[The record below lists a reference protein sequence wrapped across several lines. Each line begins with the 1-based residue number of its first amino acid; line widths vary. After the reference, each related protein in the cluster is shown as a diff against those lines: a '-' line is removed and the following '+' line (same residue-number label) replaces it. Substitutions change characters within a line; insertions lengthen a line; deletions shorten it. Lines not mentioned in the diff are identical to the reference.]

1 MRRVFYFVFLFSV
14 VTLFTNCSDDSEDL
28 TIEIV
33 GEYLG
38 AYGSNDTG
46 DINPYEIIISRV
58 SDDRISIRP
67 KTGTEFS
74 EWETDI
80 ERINSSTISAKVG
93 QTDPTIAFAI
103 SSPPTLHF
111 TNSNF
116 GSGSAFTGEKQ

>member
-1 MRRVFYFVFLFSV
+1 MRKVFYFLFLFSV

-46 DINPYEIIISRV
+46 DINPYEIVVSRIGDKRV
-58 SDDRISIRP
+58 SIKP

-103 SSPPTLHF
+103 GTSVTLTF

-116 GSGSAFTGEKQ
+116 GGGSAFTGAKQ

>member
-1 MRRVFYFVFLFSV
+1 MRKVFYFLLLFSV

-38 AYGSNDTG
+38 SYASNDMG
-46 DINPYEIIISRV
+46 EINPYEIVVSRV
-58 SDDRISIRP
+58 SDDRVSIRP

-80 ERINSSTISAKVG
+80 ERTNSSTISAKVG
-93 QTDPTIAFAI
+93 QTDPTLAVVFSTPIAL
-103 SSPPTLHF
+103 TF

-116 GSGSAFTGEKQ
+116 GGGSAFTGVKQ

>member
-1 MRRVFYFVFLFSV
+1 MRKVFYFFLFFSL

-46 DINPYEIIISRV
+46 DINPYEIIV
-58 SDDRISIRP
+58 SKVTDDRISIRP
-67 KTGTEFS
+67 KAGTEFS

-93 QTDPTIAFAI
+93 QTNPTVAFAVGTTV
-103 SSPPTLHF
+103 TLTF

-116 GSGSAFTGEKQ
+116 GGGSAFTGAKQ